1 MFRFQ
6 LPSTRRVLVPLC
18 ALGLSG
24 LLGCNS
30 LTPEDQARLDSFKY
44 NSKRFL
50 EEGRFA
56 RAEDQCRKGLELDPE
71 DVSLHQV
78 LGFALLQQGQ
88 SKQIE
93 ESIRVFE
100 RSVDQEDEFDFRNH
114 LGLGTA
120 RFQYGRVLEEAV
132 RKTGSDEGLAVDEK
146 EQRIA
151 AYSEARDAA
160 YSGAE
165 EELRAV
171 LANPRSKDDLTAQS
185 TLANLLAIQSRYDE
199 SAAVLRALTASIAG
213 SIRVRNE
220 SMSKDTLPPER
231 RALYD
236 REIEALKSQ
245 QLSAL
250 TLLATVA
257 AKSKRWEEV
266 VSVYAQVESA
276 GAMSPADWSNRARA
290 YDELGATEAAIAD
303 YERFLRAAAVATDFT
318 RHGDAITS
326 AMRRI
331 DELKS
336 GKGKRPAPAPIPAV
350 TTPPTTPEPID
361 SK

>member
-1 MFRFQ
+1 MNRFPAA
-6 LPSTRRVLVPLC
+6 LALC
-18 ALGLSG
+18 AAFLC
-24 LLGCNS
+24 GCNS

-71 DVSLHQV
+71 DISLHQV

-88 SKQIE
+88 NKQIE

-100 RSVDQEDEFDFRNH
+100 RSVDHEDEFDFRNH

-120 RFQYGRVLEEAV
+120 RFQYGRVLEEAI
-132 RKTGSDEGLAVDEK
+132 RKTGSDEALAVDEK

-151 AYSEARDAA
+151 AYTQARDEA
-160 YSGAE
+160 YQGAE
-165 EELRAV
+165 SELRAV

-185 TLANLLAIQSRYDE
+185 TLANLLAIQGRYED

-236 REIEALKSQ
+236 REIDALKGQ

-276 GAMSPADWSNRARA
+276 GAMTPADWSNRARA
-290 YDELGATEAAIAD
+290 YDELGAAQAAIAD

-318 RHGDAITS
+318 RHGDAITA

-336 GKGKRPAPAPIPAV
+336 GKGKKPVQVPTQNDAAKP
-350 TTPPTTPEPID
+350 TETP
-361 SK
+361 

>member
-1 MFRFQ
+1 MNRIPAA
-6 LPSTRRVLVPLC
+6 LALC
-18 ALGLSG
+18 AAFLC
-24 LLGCNS
+24 GCNS

-71 DVSLHQV
+71 DTSLHQV

-88 SKQIE
+88 NKQIE

-120 RFQYGRVLEEAV
+120 RFQYGRVLEEAI
-132 RKTGSDEGLAVDEK
+132 RKTGSDEALSIEEK
-146 EQRIA
+146 QQRIA
-151 AYSEARDAA
+151 AYTQARDEA
-160 YSGAE
+160 YQGAE
-165 EELRAV
+165 TELRAV

-185 TLANLLAIQSRYDE
+185 TLANLLAIQARYED

-236 REIEALKSQ
+236 REIEALKGQ
-245 QLSAL
+245 QRSAL

-276 GAMSPADWSNRARA
+276 GAMTPADWSNRARA
-290 YDELGATEAAIAD
+290 YDELGATQAAIAD

-318 RHGDAITS
+318 RHGDAITA

-336 GKGKRPAPAPIPAV
+336 GKGKKPVQAPPAPIDAAKP
-350 TTPPTTPEPID
+350 TETP
-361 SK
+361 